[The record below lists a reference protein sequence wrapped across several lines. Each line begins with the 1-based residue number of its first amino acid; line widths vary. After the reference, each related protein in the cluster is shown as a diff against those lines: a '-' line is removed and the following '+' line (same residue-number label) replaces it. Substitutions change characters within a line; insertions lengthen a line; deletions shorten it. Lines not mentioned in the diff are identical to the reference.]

1 MQRRTFLISAAITA
15 LSWPALALV
24 APLAVGDALPQL
36 QFENQHGK
44 MEAFPGPDTRVV
56 LFAIEKAPSDEVNTY
71 LTNLGVE
78 AKRKDGIV
86 FLADISGMPGFVTQ
100 TFALPKMRKR
110 PYSILLANKAEQ
122 AAFMPHE
129 KDAVT
134 VLRVNQGKITHIAY
148 ARDAAAIQTALGQ
161 H

>member
-1 MQRRTFLISAAITA
+1 MQRRTFVFSAAITA
-15 LSWPALALV
+15 LAWPALAL
-24 APLAVGDALPQL
+24 ASPLAVGDALPQL

-44 MEAFPGPDTRVV
+44 MEAFPGAGTRVV
-56 LFAIEKAPSDEVNTY
+56 LFAIEKAPSDEVNTF
-71 LTNLGVE
+71 LTNLGAE
-78 AKRKDGIV
+78 GMRKEGIV

-100 TFALPKMRKR
+100 SFALPKMRKR
-110 PYSILLANKAEQ
+110 PYSILLANKADQ

-134 VLRVNQGKITHIAY
+134 VLQVNQGKVTRITF
-148 ARDAAAIQTALGQ
+148 ARDAAAIKAAVDL

>member
-1 MQRRTFLISAAITA
+1 MQRRAFVFLAAMTTLA
-15 LSWPALALV
+15 WPALASA
-24 APLAVGDALPQL
+24 APLTVGDALPQT
-36 QFENQHGK
+36 QFETQHGK
-44 MEAFPGPDTRVV
+44 AEAFPGAGTRVV
-56 LFAIEKAPSDEVNTY
+56 LFAVEKAPSDEANAF
-71 LTNLGVE
+71 LTLLGAE
-78 AKRKDGIV
+78 GMRKAGIV

-110 PYSILLANKAEQ
+110 PYAILLATKSEQ

-134 VLRVNQGKITHIAY
+134 VLHVHQGKITHIAF
-148 ARDAAAIQTALGQ
+148 ARDAAGIRAAVES

>member
-1 MQRRTFLISAAITA
+1 MQRRTFVLSAAITA
-15 LSWPALALV
+15 LGWPALAF
-24 APLAVGDALPQL
+24 ASPLAVGDSLPQL
-36 QFENQHGK
+36 EFENQHGK
-44 MEAFPGPDTRVV
+44 MEAFPGTGTRTV
-56 LFAIEKAPSDEVNTY
+56 LFAIEKAPSDEVNTF

-78 AKRKDGIV
+78 AMHKDGIV

-110 PYSILLANKAEQ
+110 AYSILLANKAEQ

-134 VLRVNQGKITHIAY
+134 VLQVHQGKITRIVF
-148 ARDAAAIQTALGQ
+148 ARDVAAIKAAVGQ

>member
-1 MQRRTFLISAAITA
+1 MQRRTFVFSAAMTA
-15 LSWPALALV
+15 IAWPALAF
-24 APLAVGDALPQL
+24 ASPLAVGDALPQL

-44 MEAFPGPDTRVV
+44 VEAFPGAGARVV
-56 LFAIEKAPSDEVNTY
+56 LFAIEKAPSDEVNTF
-71 LTNLGVE
+71 LTNLGAE
-78 AKRKDGIV
+78 AMQKDGIV

-110 PYSILLANKAEQ
+110 PYSILLAKNAEQ

-134 VLRVNQGKITHIAY
+134 VMQINQGKITHIAF
-148 ARDAAAIQTALGQ
+148 ARDATAIKAAVGQ
-161 H
+161 R

>member
-1 MQRRTFLISAAITA
+1 MQRRTLLISAAIAA
-15 LSWPALALV
+15 LSWPTLALA
-24 APLAVGDALPQL
+24 APLAVGDTLPQL

-44 MEAFPGPDTRVV
+44 METFPGAGTRVV

-78 AKRKDGIV
+78 AMRKDGIV

-134 VLRVNQGKITHIAY
+134 VLQVSQGKIGHIAF
-148 ARDAAAIQTALGQ
+148 ARDAAAIQAAVGTR
-161 H
+161 

>member
-1 MQRRTFLISAAITA
+1 MQRRTFLMSAAITTLA
-15 LSWPALALV
+15 WPALAL
-24 APLAVGDALPQL
+24 ASPLAVGDTLPQL

-44 MEAFPGPDTRVV
+44 MEAFPGPGTRVV

-78 AKRKDGIV
+78 AMHKDGIV

-110 PYSILLANKAEQ
+110 PYSILLANKPEQ
-122 AAFMPHE
+122 AAFMPHQ

-134 VLRVNQGKITHIAY
+134 VLQVNQGKVTHIAF
-148 ARDAAAIQTALGQ
+148 ARDAAAIQAAVGQ
-161 H
+161 R